1 MSTLGQN
8 RGIATMVKSILAV
21 MTLTSLVTFSPAAL
35 ATTYNYNMLY
45 DGTTVALEPGSDV
58 PAGSVFFAGDS
69 FNLNVHAAGTD
80 FWHVNSNFNVFVP
93 LSFLVD
99 EFAARTADISTNFL
113 NNGVL
118 AYNITDTAVD
128 QSFIHIGSQFWSFAA
143 GLDFDEIA
151 VSWTL
156 LAINTGGPS
165 TIHDDA
171 GFFNGFGQNDAP
183 FVKSNKITYGGV
195 SAVPVPA
202 AFPLFMTAL
211 AGAAA
216 ASRRRKSKPA

>member
-1 MSTLGQN
+1 MNHSGQN
-8 RGIATMVKSILAV
+8 SGIATMVKSLIALL
-21 MTLTSLVTFSPAAL
+21 TLTSLAALCPAAQ

-45 DGTTVALEPGSDV
+45 DGTTIALELGSDV

-69 FNLNVHAAGTD
+69 FNLNVHAAGTN
-80 FWHVNSNFNVFVP
+80 FWHVNSNYNVFVP

-113 NNGVL
+113 NDGVL
-118 AYNITDTAVD
+118 AYNITDTAVN

-165 TIHDDA
+165 TIHADA
-171 GFFNGFGQNDAP
+171 GFFNGFGQTDAP
-183 FVKSNKITYGGV
+183 FVKSNKITYGSV

-202 AFPLFMTAL
+202 ALPLFLTAI

-216 ASRRRKSKPA
+216 ASRRRKSKAA

>member
-1 MSTLGQN
+1 MAKSVLAMVVLGALTPLVST
-8 RGIATMVKSILAV
+8 AH
-21 MTLTSLVTFSPAAL
+21 

-45 DGTTVALEPGSDV
+45 DGTTVTLEPGSDV

-69 FNLNVHAAGTD
+69 FNLNVHAAGAD
-80 FWHVNSNFNVFVP
+80 FWHVNSNYNVFVP

-113 NNGVL
+113 NDGVL
-118 AYNITDTAVD
+118 AHNITNTAID

-151 VSWTL
+151 MSWTL

-165 TIHDDA
+165 TIHGDA

-183 FVKSNKITYGGV
+183 FVKSNKITYGSV
-195 SAVPVPA
+195 SPVPLPA
-202 AFPLFMTAL
+202 GLPLFVTAL
-211 AGAAA
+211 AGAVAA
-216 ASRRRKSKPA
+216 GSRRRKTRTA